1 MSLTIRPKVQY
12 LDFGRKILLISSSF
26 IDVMRPK
33 KSKIQSNEE
42 NIKIYVGVTIIIII
56 LKTRL
61 WLNFILFNKS
71 YSINNSL
78 YVQELHNK
86 F

>member
-1 MSLTIRPKVQY
+1 
-12 LDFGRKILLISSSF
+12 
-26 IDVMRPK
+26 MRPK